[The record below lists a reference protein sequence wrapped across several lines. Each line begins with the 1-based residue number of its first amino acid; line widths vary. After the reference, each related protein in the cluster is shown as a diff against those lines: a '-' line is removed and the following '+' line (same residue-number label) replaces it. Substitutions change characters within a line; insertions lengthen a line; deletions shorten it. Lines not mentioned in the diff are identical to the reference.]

1 MFQTIDYNQQI
12 FLDYLGKHFPN
23 QTVLNTFLECINYNY
38 ISISGSSILQI
49 IQQHLYTNTDL
60 DIYIEISN
68 LNKTKINNIQKLIR
82 FLYNFVDYSD
92 LDLLYDLNKVNS
104 LNSRVNIIPSNHNY
118 PSLKQYIKLYQLYE
132 NKTNNFKIELIYIKC
147 DIEYLLTNS
156 FDYDIVKNYWKQN
169 NIYSL
174 NMFAII
180 TKTAT
185 MTLNHFIKRIMLGS
199 TKEFTNFIDRYNKYY
214 NRGFKIFIHK
224 TNLTK
229 VMVNH
234 MTSIYFTSLYPQYIW
249 IDGELEIYNNNS
261 IRFNVN
267 YYLNNISYTQTGQC
281 RELVYNHNNNFNIL
295 SFFISDYIIKYILIA
310 GIIQKKFIYTKLNN
324 YSLFLLEKY
333 LHPDSAFILYKHLIW
348 NTQISNNKICY
359 INKNNKLSTFLLIT
373 DK

>member
-12 FLDYLGKHFPN
+12 FLDYLGKCFPN
-23 QTVLNTFLECINYNY
+23 QIDLNTFLDCINYNY

-68 LNKTKINNIQKLIR
+68 LNKTKINNIKKLIR
-82 FLYNFVDYSD
+82 FLYNFVEYSD
-92 LDLLYDLNKVNS
+92 LDLLYDLTKVNS
-104 LNSRVNIIPSNHNY
+104 LNSRINTVPTNHNY

-147 DIEYLLTNS
+147 NIEHLLTNS

-169 NIYSL
+169 NIYSS
-174 NMFAII
+174 NMFAIT

-185 MTLNHFIKRIMLGS
+185 MTLNHFVRRIMLGT
-199 TKEFTNFIDRYNKYY
+199 TKEFTNFLDRYNKYY

-224 TNLTK
+224 TYLTK
-229 VMVNH
+229 VIVNH
-234 MTSIYFTSLYPQYIW
+234 MTSIYFTSLYPQRIF
-249 IDGELEIYNNNS
+249 IDGKLYIYNHHP
-261 IRFNVN
+261 IRFNIT
-267 YYLNNISYTQTGQC
+267 YYLNNTSYTQTVRC
-281 RELVYNHNNNFNIL
+281 CELVYNYKNNFNIL
-295 SFFISDYIIKYILIA
+295 SFFISSYIIKYILIA
-310 GIIQKKFIYTKLNN
+310 GIVQKKMIYTKLNK
-324 YSLFLLEKY
+324 YSLLLLEEY
-333 LHPDSAFILYKHLIW
+333 LHPDSAFILYKNLTW
-348 NTQISNNKICY
+348 ETQTSNNKICY

>member
-23 QTVLNTFLECINYNY
+23 QTDLNTFLECINYNY

-310 GIIQKKFIYTKLNN
+310 GIVQKKFIYTKLNN

-348 NTQISNNKICY
+348 NTQTSNNKICY